1 MAESKG
7 TILVVDDEMNN
18 VEFLAAMLAPGGY
31 KVVIASGGEEAL
43 YQVEQEHPDLILLD
57 VMMLIMDG
65 FTVC

>member
-1 MAESKG
+1 
-7 TILVVDDEMNN
+7 
-18 VEFLAAMLAPGGY
+18 MLAPGGY